1 MPGILPMKVIKVGS
15 NSQSRVAQ
23 ACDRCR
29 SKKIRCDGI
38 RPSCSQCT
46 NVGFECKTSD
56 KLSRRAFPRGYTESL
71 EDRVR
76 SLEAEV
82 RELKSLLEEK
92 DERIDVLTRLQSFS
106 LSSQKAN
113 PSPVSNISTSPAGFY
128 PRPPQTSRNE
138 GEDLIY
144 VQQSARSLTKPSEDS
159 PFTGHSST
167 RAFIEAF
174 SARLERSGRSTTT
187 ALADVLLSPPS
198 LNARR
203 HEDITPSK
211 ILPRLVSDRL
221 LNIFFQEW
229 APLYPIVHRPAI
241 LKLYSRYTTN
251 PDSIEAD
258 HHAFAQLNLIFG
270 IAAISS
276 TSRVPQ
282 DPLFFERHWIPKLK
296 LLTSDISLTTLQC
309 YVLAQ
314 VYYSVKAD
322 YRSLL
327 HYRGLG
333 VSICLQLGLHQ
344 SQERFSLNPLVSE
357 TRKRVF
363 WCQYTLDRFG
373 AALTGLPV
381 LLSESDISTEYPA
394 DVDDENVT
402 ETGFVPTI
410 PEDPTRMSSALA
422 LFSVSRILHRVLED
436 LYPSP
441 TGYEISLSTVHSL
454 AEELDEWLKKLPAH
468 LQLTFLLDKPDASV
482 ASGRSIL
489 LSTVYYFIRTL
500 IRRPAVSFGS
510 SDSSSPSMLSLVDSA
525 KHIIQLLRLLEDRRM
540 SLSLCMNKREL
551 ILISGIGLLWQNL
564 HLGRDSKLVKDAQKS
579 LTTTVSLL
587 ENESIEAAVE
597 FSSLIHLISEVDKPM
612 PDRSGGVP
620 EYMSKLK
627 RARLSFS
634 SEPGMSTPARDE
646 LRKANARPSSP
657 KLPRSVRSSSSHSN
671 SSCEQRDQMHH
682 QQQAQARFHSNQPPP
697 LDRSVSLGY
706 VPHPMKKDDK
716 KQMQPGYNPQVGIPE
731 WEHVLTDIDNGHANL
746 FTGIYGGSECGQ
758 ASAAFATLGSNYAPS
773 QQSTPAL
780 SIPVLHS
787 SPDSMHGWPQEP
799 WNAAPRNP
807 IPRSHPSQNGANP
820 ANGGAPSESP
830 SAYNDGRNLD
840 MRDQH
845 MAHTNAHDA
854 NAQPNGHI
862 NTCAPPLNPFEAIVM
877 PHNLDSMQGT
887 ANFNVTVPSTWGQ
900 PSVM

>member
-82 RELKSLLEEK
+82 RELKSLLDEK

-106 LSSQKAN
+106 LSSQKATS
-113 PSPVSNISTSPAGFY
+113 SPVSNISTSPAGYY
-128 PRPPQTSRNE
+128 PRPPQASRNE

-144 VQQSARSLTKPSEDS
+144 VQQSARSISKPADDTS
-159 PFTGHSST
+159 FTGHSST
-167 RAFIEAF
+167 RSFIDSF
-174 SARLERSGRSTTT
+174 SVRLERSGKSPTT
-187 ALADVLLSPPS
+187 ALADALLCAPS

-203 HEDITPSK
+203 HEDITPSN

-229 APLYPIVHRPAI
+229 APLYPIVHRPEI

-296 LLTSDISLTTLQC
+296 MLANDISLTTLQC

-314 VYYSVKAD
+314 VYYSIKAD

-333 VSICLQLGLHQ
+333 VSICLQLGLHH

-373 AALTGLPV
+373 AAFTGLPV
-381 LLSESDISTEYPA
+381 LLAESDISTEYPA

-410 PEDPTRMSSALA
+410 PEESTRMSSALA
-422 LFSVSRILHRVLED
+422 LFSASRILHRVLED
-436 LYPSP
+436 LYPSSA
-441 TGYEISLSTVHSL
+441 GYEISLSTVHSL
-454 AEELDEWLKKLPAH
+454 AENLDEWLKNLPAH
-468 LQLTFLLDKPDASV
+468 LQLTFLLDKPNASV
-482 ASGRSIL
+482 ASSRSIL
-489 LSTVYYFIRTL
+489 LV
-500 IRRPAVSFGS
+500 
-510 SDSSSPSMLSLVDSA
+510 
-525 KHIIQLLRLLEDRRM
+525 
-540 SLSLCMNKREL
+540 
-551 ILISGIGLLWQNL
+551 
-564 HLGRDSKLVKDAQKS
+564 
-579 LTTTVSLL
+579 
-587 ENESIEAAVE
+587 
-597 FSSLIHLISEVDKPM
+597 
-612 PDRSGGVP
+612 
-620 EYMSKLK
+620 
-627 RARLSFS
+627 
-634 SEPGMSTPARDE
+634 
-646 LRKANARPSSP
+646 
-657 KLPRSVRSSSSHSN
+657 
-671 SSCEQRDQMHH
+671 
-682 QQQAQARFHSNQPPP
+682 
-697 LDRSVSLGY
+697 
-706 VPHPMKKDDK
+706 KKDNK
-716 KQMQPGYNPQVGIPE
+716 KQMQPGYNPQVGMTE
-731 WEHVLTDIDNGHANL
+731 WDHALNDIDGGHGNI
-746 FTGIYGGSECGQ
+746 FPGIYSGGECGQ
-758 ASAAFATLGSNYAPS
+758 APGAFNTLPSNYPPS

-780 SIPVLHS
+780 GMPVLHS
-787 SPDSMHGWPQEP
+787 SPDSMQGWPQES
-799 WNAAPRNP
+799 WTTAPRTA
-807 IPRSHPSQNGANP
+807 IPRSHPHTSHNGANP
-820 ANGGAPSESP
+820 ANGGTPAESP
-830 SAYNDGRNLD
+830 SAYNDGRGMD

-845 MAHTNAHDA
+845 MAQGHSNTHEGN
-854 NAQPNGHI
+854 NGHI
-862 NTCAPPLNPFEAIVM
+862 HTCAPPLNPFEAMVM

-887 ANFNVTVPSTWGQ
+887 PNFNVSVTSGWGQ
-900 PSVM
+900 HSVM

>member
-82 RELKSLLEEK
+82 RELKSLLDEK

-106 LSSQKAN
+106 LSSQKATS
-113 PSPVSNISTSPAGFY
+113 SPVSNISTSPAGYY
-128 PRPPQTSRNE
+128 PRPPQASRNE

-144 VQQSARSLTKPSEDS
+144 VQQSARSISKPADDTS
-159 PFTGHSST
+159 FTGHSST
-167 RAFIEAF
+167 RSFIDSF
-174 SARLERSGRSTTT
+174 SVRLERSGKSPTT
-187 ALADVLLSPPS
+187 ALADALLCAPS

-203 HEDITPSK
+203 HEDITPSN

-229 APLYPIVHRPAI
+229 APLYPIVHRPEI

-296 LLTSDISLTTLQC
+296 MLANDISLTTLQC

-314 VYYSVKAD
+314 VYYSIKAD

-333 VSICLQLGLHQ
+333 VSICLQLGLHH

-373 AALTGLPV
+373 AAFTGLPV
-381 LLSESDISTEYPA
+381 LLAESDISTEYPA

-410 PEDPTRMSSALA
+410 PEESTRMSSALA
-422 LFSVSRILHRVLED
+422 LFSASRILHRVLED

-441 TGYEISLSTVHSL
+441 AGYEISLSTVHSL
-454 AEELDEWLKKLPAH
+454 AENLDEWLKNLPAH
-468 LQLTFLLDKPDASV
+468 LQLTFLLDKPNASV
-482 ASGRSIL
+482 ASSRSIL

-551 ILISGIGLLWQNL
+551 ILISGLGLLWQNL
-564 HLGRDSKLVKDAQKS
+564 QLGRDSKLVKDAQKS
-579 LTTTVSLL
+579 LTATVSLL
-587 ENESIEAAVE
+587 ENESIEAALE
-597 FSSLIHLISEVDKPM
+597 FTSLINLVSDSDRPM
-612 PDRSGGVP
+612 PDRAASGGVQ
-620 EYMSKLK
+620 EFVSKLK
-627 RARLSFS
+627 RSRLSFS
-634 SEPGMSTPARDE
+634 SEPGVSTPMRDD
-646 LRKANARPSSP
+646 LRKANMRPSSP
-657 KLPRSVRSSSSHSN
+657 RMSRSVRSSSSHS
-671 SSCEQRDQMHH
+671 SGSYDQRDQMQHH
-682 QQQAQARFHSNQPPP
+682 QVHPGMHSGQSN
-697 LDRSVSLGY
+697 LGY
-706 VPHPMKKDDK
+706 VPLQVKKDNK
-716 KQMQPGYNPQVGIPE
+716 KQMQPGYNPQVGMTE
-731 WEHVLTDIDNGHANL
+731 WDHALNDIDGGHGNI
-746 FTGIYGGSECGQ
+746 FPGIYSGGECGQ
-758 ASAAFATLGSNYAPS
+758 APGAFNTLPSNYPPS

-780 SIPVLHS
+780 GMPVLHS
-787 SPDSMHGWPQEP
+787 SPDSMQGWPQES
-799 WNAAPRNP
+799 WTTAPRTA
-807 IPRSHPSQNGANP
+807 IPRSHPHTSHNGANP
-820 ANGGAPSESP
+820 ANGGTPAESP
-830 SAYNDGRNLD
+830 SAYNDGRGMD

-845 MAHTNAHDA
+845 MAQGHSNTHEGS
-854 NAQPNGHI
+854 NGHI
-862 NTCAPPLNPFEAIVM
+862 HTCAPPLNPFEAMVM

-887 ANFNVTVPSTWGQ
+887 TNFNVSVTSGWGQ
-900 PSVM
+900 HSVM